1 MPTVQIIIKGKVHGV
16 FYRATA
22 KKVADEI
29 GVKGWVKNVREGSV
43 DVVATG
49 TKQQLQKII
58 EWCRR
63 GPPGAIVTEVIVIEK
78 EEELFKKFTIVR

>member
-1 MPTVQIIIKGKVHGV
+1 MPTIHLIIKGKVQGV

-29 GVKGWVKNVREGSV
+29 GVKGWIKNVREGSV
-43 DVVATG
+43 DIVATG
-49 TKQQLQKII
+49 TKQQLKGFI

-63 GPPGAIVTEVIVIEK
+63 GPSGAIVTDVIVMEK
-78 EEELFKKFTIVR
+78 EEEMFKKFTIVR